1 MKHAINR
8 LTKTM
13 PEISKILHHPA
24 YFGQKSFSNIPK
36 RVEHETR
43 FADPTYDDTFKRLF
57 GEESSKG
64 LLINVLN
71 NFLGFSG
78 SKTIEEVEINNPALE
93 ARKVVGEMPSIKG
106 AIDILC
112 TTSSGQKIAV
122 EMQGQKTKYFL
133 AREQEYMAKLISGQV
148 KEGEGALYHA
158 KVLDT
163 YIIVLAKKNLF
174 VGETALKDSSLYE
187 VDVVPMVRQ
196 TQEIYPG
203 NKMHW
208 KFFELEKF
216 ALHGDSQNI
225 TKESPLK
232 LQWLDFLLNCAHQS
246 DIPQDRDEVIKKGYH
261 VMDKMSWDPDDR
273 TMHWKNIRNEQ
284 EGEQLLADKEAEG
297 IAKGEAKG
305 EAKGI
310 KVALKHN
317 PDLDLE
323 KDFQISPQAAH
334 KIKNLPIPPK
344 AEDIEKI
351 LIGEYKQHN
360 LSESSVNISGDTDIT
375 DDDGGLS

>member
-1 MKHAINR
+1 MKHTISG
-8 LTKTM
+8 LTKVI
-13 PEISKILHHPA
+13 PGISKIIHHPT
-24 YFGQKSFSNIPK
+24 YFSQKSFSNVPK

-43 FADPTYDDTFKRLF
+43 FEDPTYDDTFKRLF
-57 GEESSKG
+57 GEEANKG

-78 SKTIEEVEINNPALE
+78 TKTIEEVEINNPALE
-93 ARKVVGEMPSIKG
+93 TRKVVGEMPSIKG

-133 AREQEYMAKLISGQV
+133 AREQEYMAKLISGQI
-148 KEGEGALYHA
+148 KEGEGALYHS

-174 VGETALKDSSLYE
+174 VGKTALKDSSMYE
-187 VDVVPMVRQ
+187 VDVVPTVLQ

-216 ALHGDSQNI
+216 AQHKDSENI
-225 TKESPLK
+225 TKNSPLK

-246 DIPQDRDEVIKKGYH
+246 DIPEDRDKVIQDGYH
-261 VMDKMSWDPDDR
+261 VMDKMSWQPDDR
-273 TMHWKNIRNEQ
+273 TTHWKNIRNEQ
-284 EGEQLLADKEAEG
+284 EGEQLLADREAEG
-297 IAKGEAKG
+297 KAKQSADTLIELLNSGLTPEKIAKASGITVGQYNEIIAK
-305 EAKGI
+305 EDKSLTTI
-310 KVALKHN
+310 TEFLLESNNQFVQNDSLSD
-317 PDLDLE
+317 DLDCLGE
-323 KDFQISPQAAH
+323 T
-334 KIKNLPIPPK
+334 PP
-344 AEDIEKI
+344 E
-351 LIGEYKQHN
+351 
-360 LSESSVNISGDTDIT
+360 ES
-375 DDDGGLS
+375 